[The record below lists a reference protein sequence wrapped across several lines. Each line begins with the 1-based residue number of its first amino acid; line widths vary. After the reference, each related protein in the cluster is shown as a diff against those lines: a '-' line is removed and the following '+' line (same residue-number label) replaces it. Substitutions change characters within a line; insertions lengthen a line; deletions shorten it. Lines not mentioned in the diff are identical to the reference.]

1 MLYCGPRDVGGGTG
15 PSIDWEASEWGAYP
29 SALTLERLKK
39 HWQAWGGR
47 GVQVG
52 LVTLF
57 ERRGG
62 TRRDGGGAHPRLGAR
77 GG

>member
-39 HWQAWGGR
+39 HRQAGG
-47 GVQVG
+47 GGGYGQVG
-52 LVTLF
+52 AGDF
-57 ERRGG
+57 F
-62 TRRDGGGAHPRLGAR
+62 
-77 GG
+77 